1 VVQPINTIH
10 SDADIRIAQRTKA
23 ARLAVGL
30 MAAPLA
36 STNIQ
41 EAPDAGM
48 FPEAMIA
55 RREQPPCVSA

>member
-41 EAPDAGM
+41 EAPECGHVPRGDDRQTRTA
-48 FPEAMIA
+48 AM
-55 RREQPPCVSA
+55 R

>member
-23 ARLAVGL
+23 ARLAAGL

-48 FPEAMIA
+48 FPGGDDRQTRTAAM
-55 RREQPPCVSA
+55 R